1 MNFTARWKSTP
12 VRTNWTRLQGWSFKR
27 SGPSPRPDGKLSA
40 AVGLEISPEMFMPAI
55 SDTMPP
61 EDVFADSIAP
71 S

>member
-1 MNFTARWKSTP
+1 
-12 VRTNWTRLQGWSFKR
+12 VE
-27 SGPSPRPDGKLSA
+27 
-40 AVGLEISPEMFMPAI
+40 LEISPEMFMPAI